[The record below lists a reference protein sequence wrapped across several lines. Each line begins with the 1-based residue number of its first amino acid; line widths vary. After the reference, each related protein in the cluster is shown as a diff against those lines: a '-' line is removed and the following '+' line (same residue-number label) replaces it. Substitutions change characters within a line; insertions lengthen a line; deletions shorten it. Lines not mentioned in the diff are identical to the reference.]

1 MMIRRFVLAAILLA
15 VTTPALAHVGEHAVS
30 GFSSGFLH
38 PFGGIDHTLAMLGV
52 GLFAAMLGGRALW
65 ALPVSFIAM
74 MLMGGGLGLLE
85 TELPAVESGIAASV
99 IILGVVVALGWRWP
113 VSAAMVLVGAFAVFH
128 GYAHGAEIPAEAD
141 GFAYGAGFSLASM
154 TLHGAGIAA
163 GVVALNRTIIVRL
176 AGAGIAATGFIL
188 ALS

>member
-1 MMIRRFVLAAILLA
+1 M
-15 VTTPALAHVGEHAVS
+15 
-30 GFSSGFLH
+30 
-38 PFGGIDHTLAMLGV
+38 
-52 GLFAAMLGGRALW
+52 GL
-65 ALPVSFIAM
+65 I
-74 MLMGGGLGLLE
+74 E

-141 GFAYGAGFSLASM
+141 GIAYGAGFSLASM
-154 TLHGAGIAA
+154 TLHWAGIAA
-163 GVVALNRTIIVRL
+163 GLIALNRTIVVRL